1 MSFSYTSTLRL
12 MVPTALLFVALIS
25 TAPAQTPPAPPP
37 GVKVGTLG
45 CVLSPT
51 IGLVIGSLQTMHCRF
66 TPTEASNPLENY
78 VGTFGTLGIDI
89 GFTLT
94 QGLAWAVYAPTEGPP
109 RGALA
114 GTYVGPSAEIG
125 VGLGAGAN
133 LLFGGSGRSYAL
145 QPLSLS
151 GSVSVNVSAGV
162 STMILRS
169 AP

>member
-1 MSFSYTSTLRL
+1 MNIICVSTLRL
-12 MVPTALLFVALIS
+12 MAATFLLLAALVS
-25 TAPAQTPPAPPP
+25 TAPAQSPPP

-45 CVLSPT
+45 CILSPT
-51 IGLVIGSLQTMHCRF
+51 IGLIIGSLQTMHCGF
-66 TPTEASNPLENY
+66 TPTGAAGPTEKY
-78 VGTFGTLGIDI
+78 VGTFGTLGVDI

-109 RGALA
+109 GGALA

-133 LLFGGSGRSYAL
+133 LLFGGSGRTYAL

-151 GSVSVNVSAGV
+151 GQVAVNVSAGV
-162 STMILRS
+162 STMILRW

>member
-12 MVPTALLFVALIS
+12 IVPTVLLFVSLIS
-25 TAPAQTPPAPPP
+25 TAPAQTPPP

-94 QGLAWAVYAPTEGPP
+94 QGLAWQCTRPP
-109 RGALA
+109 KAL
-114 GTYVGPSAEIG
+114 PG
-125 VGLGAGAN
+125 V
-133 LLFGGSGRSYAL
+133 RSPARMWAQAL
-145 QPLSLS
+145 K
-151 GSVSVNVSAGV
+151 
-162 STMILRS
+162 
-169 AP
+169 

>member
-1 MSFSYTSTLRL
+1 MR
-12 MVPTALLFVALIS
+12 PTAPLLLFVALIS
-25 TAPAQTPPAPPP
+25 TAPAQTPP

-125 VGLGAGAN
+125 VGLGVGAN

-145 QPLSLS
+145 QPLSVS